1 MTELKGGDLSVRG
14 ARGGGLVLVGSG
26 ATFVIQVASLL
37 ILSRLLTP
45 SDFGLVAMVTIFV
58 VLGNLLRDFG
68 LPLAGLQEQSLS
80 RQQASNLFW
89 MSAATAAIFSILMAA
104 STPALIDLFREPR
117 LAQIVP
123 ALAISVFLGGM
134 TSQLQV
140 QLARNMQFGALVA
153 SDVIGQLAGLAVA
166 IVLGIAGAGYWALV
180 AQSLTAAALVL
191 VYRWIASRWIPLAPS
206 RGPDALRLFKI
217 GATYSVAQLLAYVQS
232 NIGTMLIGTQLGVTQ
247 LGYYNRAYQLL
258 TAPAGRFLDPLTQV
272 VISTLNR
279 AKDEQRDPDAL
290 LCKIQFGVGSLIV
303 WVFAVTA
310 GTAPGL
316 IPLVL
321 GDQWRPAVT
330 VFQILAIGGSVL
342 VFNHVNYWAFIVKEQ
357 PRALLHYNLVSK
369 PLEIAS
375 IFIGSQFGLD
385 GVAWGYAAAVVFS
398 WPLFLIWLS
407 RATGLSTRRFF
418 TNGCQILLAG
428 VFGSAASAA
437 VYLALAPLATFL
449 CVLGGVFAGT
459 IAFAAVLLAIPASRT
474 QLADWSRLVRSA
486 LLRQREAL

>member
-1 MTELKGGDLSVRG
+1 MTNVRSDLSIRG

-26 ATFVIQVASLL
+26 GTFVIQIASLL

-45 SDFGLVAMVTIFV
+45 SDFGLVAMVQIFV

-89 MSAATAAIFSILMAA
+89 MSAAIAAVSAILMAA
-104 STPALIDLFREPR
+104 CTPLLVAGFHEPR
-117 LAQIVP
+117 LAMIVP
-123 ALAISVFLGGM
+123 SLAIAVFLGGL
-134 TSQLQV
+134 TAQLQV

-153 SDVIGQLAGLAVA
+153 SDILGQLVGLAAA
-166 IVLGIAGAGYWALV
+166 ILLAKAGTGYWALV
-180 AQSLTAAALVL
+180 AQSLTAALLTL
-191 VYRWIASRWIPLAPS
+191 VYRWSASRWIPLAPR
-206 RGPDALRLFKI
+206 RGRDAIRLFKI
-217 GATYSVAQLLAYVQS
+217 GATYSFAQLLAYVQS
-232 NIGTMLIGTQLGVTQ
+232 NIGTMLIGSQLGATQ

-321 GDQWRPAVT
+321 GDQWRPAAP

-342 VFNHVNYWAFIVKEQ
+342 VFNHVNYWAFIVKAQ
-357 PRALLHYNLVSK
+357 PKALLNYNLVSK
-369 PLEIAS
+369 PIEIFS
-375 IFIGSQFGLD
+375 IFIGSQFGLE
-385 GVAWGYAAAVVFS
+385 GVAWGYSVAMVFS
-398 WPLFLIWLS
+398 WPLFVTWLA
-407 RATGLSTRRFF
+407 RATGISARAFF
-418 TNGCQILLAG
+418 ANGLQVLLAG
-428 VFGSAASAA
+428 AVGGAASTIAS
-437 VYLALAPLATFL
+437 LPLAPFAAILG
-449 CVLGGVFAGT
+449 VLGGVLAGT
-459 IAFAAVLLAIPASRT
+459 GAFAAVLFAMPASRAET
-474 QLADWSRLVRSA
+474 VDWIRLLRSA
-486 LLRQREAL
+486 LVRQRKA